1 MENIAVSKNWAQSIT
16 KGEKD
21 EFEILNASDS
31 NVPSF
36 NDSSNL
42 MVLLEISWERP
53 IP

>member
-1 MENIAVSKNWAQSIT
+1 MENIAVSMNWAQSIT
-16 KGEKD
+16 KVEKY
-21 EFEILNASDS
+21 ELNILNASDS